1 MTYVMSITLVTKT
14 TRCHPVTS
22 LVRRAVSAT
31 GPPTRSASTHLA
43 AGWTAALPHAW
54 QSSGPHA
61 HSITE
66 HDRWRR
72 RTTTDDSVQNNT
84 GPLGGPVI
92 NRVQLRLMTCKKW
105 QPFSWLSTAR
115 SSPAWTSS
123 KWSWSWIT
131 EPKSCTHIG
140 HRNPS
145 RISTPA
151 MMTTDSCQSPHY
163 LPRPLFTETIQ
174 HGHKCTHV

>member
-1 MTYVMSITLVTKT
+1 MSITLVTKT

-66 HDRWRR
+66 HDRRRR

-92 NRVQLRLMTCKKW
+92 NRVQLRLMTCKK
-105 QPFSWLSTAR
+105 
-115 SSPAWTSS
+115 
-123 KWSWSWIT
+123 
-131 EPKSCTHIG
+131 
-140 HRNPS
+140 
-145 RISTPA
+145 
-151 MMTTDSCQSPHY
+151 MTTFQLVKHSSIFSSMNKFKMVLKLNNRAQVLYTYWTQKS
-163 LPRPLFTETIQ
+163 FTNLNTS
-174 HGHKCTHV
+174 HDDY